1 MGQERNRIWS
11 KVPYKRTANMKIPH
25 PKNFIILITEIRIE
39 LIFKKFQVLT
49 IKLVRTSKKP
59 FCRDRLLNSDKSD
72 R

>member
-1 MGQERNRIWS
+1 
-11 KVPYKRTANMKIPH
+11 MKIPH

-39 LIFKKFQVLT
+39 FIFKKFQVLT